1 MATGEFSCPSTRILS
16 DSEDDNTT
24 EMNADGD
31 GQEDKSYEKKN
42 SSTSSRGTRRKR
54 ENISGALMSFI
65 DVYAES
71 TKKRN
76 EILEHKLVSSSST
89 TSSTNEDIV
98 VRSVENDRDEELLN
112 QCFEILN
119 AMDEID
125 GDSYSKALKLLH
137 DDVSWR
143 KLFLRMPEKRKL
155 DFIRSL

>member
-1 MATGEFSCPSTRILS
+1 MAIRKFSCPSTRIPS
-16 DSEDDNTT
+16 DSEDDNTI

-31 GQEDKSYEKKN
+31 DQEDKSDEKKN

-65 DVYAES
+65 NVYAES
-71 TKKRN
+71 TKKKN
-76 EILEHKLVSSSST
+76 EILEHKLMSSSST
-89 TSSTNEDIV
+89 NDNIAV
-98 VRSVENDRDEELLN
+98 LSVENDIDEDLLN

-119 AMDEID
+119 TIDEID
-125 GDSYSKALKLLH
+125 GNSYSKALKLLH

-143 KLFLRMPEKRKL
+143 KLFLCMSEKRKL